1 MTCGVALLLEGTAV
15 RLVLAFRSIEVMK
28 EFRVGCR
35 YARCDPDVVPR
46 LAGRAGAIRFR
57 WSHRRQRRA
66 RDDDFCAVNHLFPP
80 EGRFDEYRRCRSHRI
95 FH

>member
-1 MTCGVALLLEGTAV
+1 MTCGMALLLEWYRRSLGPG
-15 RLVLAFRSIEVMK
+15 LSIERSRDKGLESDVDM
-28 EFRVGCR
+28 R
-35 YARCDPDVVPR
+35 DPDIVLR
-46 LAGRAGAIRFR
+46 LAGRAGATRLR
-57 WSHRRQRRA
+57 WSHRRQRRG